1 MKVAR
6 RLMVIAVVVLSA
18 VAFWSY
24 GTHVVTS
31 TASKFKP
38 ATRQLTLVPAGTRI
52 RAILPYGITEGT
64 KPGEKVVAFVS
75 PPVMINKVI
84 AIPQGAQLQGV
95 VEQIEENH
103 LRALTRLNFSVLVLG
118 NRSMELHTDPLQAT
132 LPVTTD
138 FQILGNAF
146 QATTSAVLGMTMG
159 AGSRDER
166 AIGWGAVNGSLVT
179 PGIDSNVRPI
189 TVVLNRPLQLLQ

>member
-6 RLMVIAVVVLSA
+6 RLILIAAVVLSA
-18 VAFWSY
+18 IAFWSY
-24 GTHVVTS
+24 GTKVITS
-31 TASKFKP
+31 TASEFKP

-52 RAILPYGITEGT
+52 PAILPYGITEGT

-75 PPVMINKVI
+75 PPVMINNEIV
-84 AIPQGAQLQGV
+84 IPQGAQLQGV
-95 VEQIEENH
+95 VEQIAENH
-103 LRALTRLNFSVLVLG
+103 RRASTRLNFSVLVLD
-118 NRSMELHTDPLQAT
+118 NHTMEIHTDPLTAT

-146 QATTSAVLGMTMG
+146 QATTSAVLGITMG

-166 AIGWGAVNGSLVT
+166 QVGWGAVRGSLVT
-179 PGIDSNVRPI
+179 PGIDTNVRPI
-189 TVVLNRPLQLLQ
+189 TVILNRPLQLLQ